1 MSLTDMST
9 PYSRAK
15 QAKVELWW
23 REQIKPCQRPQ
34 ADRSPGCTGLYFFHE
49 TANGICPPC
58 RDSEARKALEA
69 QRVQD
74 KEDALAAQRHES
86 VMRRKMEMLAKN
98 RMDSFLIDTLPQV
111 AVAASDCIVRKR
123 KP

>member
-1 MSLTDMST
+1 MARTNQALPKTA
-9 PYSRAK
+9 SRPFAR
-15 QAKVELWW
+15 LY
-23 REQIKPCQRPQ
+23 RPLFLPRNSQ
-34 ADRSPGCTGLYFFHE
+34 WHL
-49 TANGICPPC
+49 PPC

-74 KEDALAAQRHES
+74 KKDALAAQRHES
-86 VMRRKMEMLAKN
+86 AMRRKMEMLAKN